1 MRDVYIAIMVAMS
14 KGRGLHLTAS
24 EVVDLSCDDAI
35 SQRAMNSL
43 EAEEFLIAY
52 DDPVG
57 GWEKFD
63 PSRER
68 VAFNGAIK
76 D

>member
-14 KGRGLHLTAS
+14 KGKGLHLTAD
-24 EVVDLSCDDAI
+24 EVIELSCDDAI
-35 SQRAMNSL
+35 SQRALNSL
-43 EAEEFLIAY
+43 ETEEFQIAY

-68 VAFNGAIK
+68 IAFNGAIR